1 MHISSKTDF
10 KWHLKHL
17 ELIFN
22 NFGAIPARFTIFDE
36 NSLTALVKLRSWLDT
51 HTSDTDMDAL
61 ITTQVSTIYY
71 LDASVVSK
79 ILFVKFFLQKWIP
92 K

>member
-22 NFGAIPARFTIFDE
+22 NFGAIPARFIIFDE
-36 NSLTALVKLRSWLDT
+36 NSLKLITQNLTDKNFQSTNFSTKYDLVTGFSVKL
-51 HTSDTDMDAL
+51 SD
-61 ITTQVSTIYY
+61 QFY
-71 LDASVVSK
+71 
-79 ILFVKFFLQKWIP
+79 
-92 K
+92 